1 MSYWYNIQLSLKA
14 KLSLCVVPNILNKQ
28 PPQTKMGTL
37 HVIELNRARVS
48 QKKYNKVINF
58 VFITEIRFT
67 G

>member
-1 MSYWYNIQLSLKA
+1 MDHKSTMSYWYNIQLSLKA

-48 QKKYNKVINF
+48 QEN
-58 VFITEIRFT
+58 ITR
-67 G
+67 

>member
-1 MSYWYNIQLSLKA
+1 MAHKSTMSYWYNIQLSLVKA

-48 QKKYNKVINF
+48 QEN
-58 VFITEIRFT
+58 ITR
-67 G
+67 